1 MLFYKTPRVWAYF
14 FSSVIWRVKTKE
26 RCLFLTFDDGPTRF
40 TMELLDTLDRFEAKA
55 TFFCVGANVKKHPDV
70 FEEIIRRGHTVG
82 NHSSTHKNGWKQKN
96 SNYVQDVNTAREVIP
111 SALFRPPYGK
121 MRWGQYVRL
130 KKNYQI
136 VMWSHLA
143 YDFKAEADP
152 NKFYHKLFQSFK
164 GGEIVVLHDNRKFF
178 DKTIEML
185 ETILARACSE
195 GITFSRL

>member
-1 MLFYKTPRVWAYF
+1 MLFYKTPRVWEYF
-14 FSSVIWRVKTKE
+14 FSSAIWRVKTKE

-40 TMELLDTLDRFEAKA
+40 TMELLDTLDRFDAKA

-96 SNYVQDVNTAREVIP
+96 ATYVRDVDIAREVIP
-111 SALFRPPYGK
+111 STLFRPPYGK
-121 MRWGQYVRL
+121 MRWGQYKRL

-152 NKFYHKLFQSFK
+152 NRFYQKLFYSFK
-164 GGEIVVLHDNRKFF
+164 GGEIVVLHDNCKFF
-178 DKTIEML
+178 DKTINML
-185 ETILARACSE
+185 ETILARACNE